1 MAKDGIISPLLIFP
15 LPITHYQLPIP
26 FLIVTPIAIDLCY
39 RSHSSIFFQPRI
51 PILFQD
57 CPAGTIGRLA
67 AFTSPTS
74 T

>member
-1 MAKDGIISPLLIFP
+1 MPKDGIIPQLPIPP
-15 LPITHYQLPIP
+15 LPITHDQLPIT
-26 FLIVTPIAIDLCY
+26 FLIVTPIAIDLCC

-67 AFTSPTS
+67 AFTNPTS